1 MKVSLQRTKLR
12 LTASFVVLLLTL
24 SACGPSPAEFGVLEG
39 QVTIGPLSPVLQEG
53 ETPPTPAPEVYAA
66 RQIVVFEAD
75 GETEVARLE
84 IGPDGSYRA
93 ELPAGEYVVD
103 INHAG
108 IDFAKGLP
116 ATVNIEPGST
126 VTLDIDI
133 DTGIR

>member
-1 MKVSLQRTKLR
+1 MKTGLHVIVP
-12 LTASFVVLLLTL
+12 FILLLFGL
-24 SACGPSPAEFGVLEG
+24 SACSLSPAEFGVLEG
-39 QVTIGPLSPVLQEG
+39 QVTIGPLSPVMQEG
-53 ETPPTPAPEVYAA
+53 VTPPTPAPEVYAA

-84 IGPDGSYRA
+84 INADGSYRA
-93 ELPAGEYVVD
+93 ELPAGEYLVD

-108 IDFAKGLP
+108 IDSAEGLP

-126 VTLDIDI
+126 FTLDIDI

>member
-1 MKVSLQRTKLR
+1 MKTILHLIVP
-12 LTASFVVLLLTL
+12 VLVLFLFL
-24 SACGPSPAEFGVLEG
+24 SACGPNPAEFGVLEG

-53 ETPPTPAPEVYAA
+53 EAPPTPAPEVYAA

-75 GETEVARLE
+75 GEIEVFRIE

-108 IDFAKGLP
+108 IDSAEGLP

-126 VTLDIDI
+126 VTLNIDI